1 MVPPLAGR
9 TSLADAAAAA
19 RALQGAPLV
28 CVSGGGGSQYGMH
41 EDTQTRNTT
50 CTGNSTSDASLERP
64 ENTVLAASA
73 NAYAL
78 HVIHE
83 GGGGGCS
90 TDVQLDGGGG
100 QATNRRGAADTTL
113 TPTPRHVHEHGEGK
127 IEDKIMGKIADKS
140 MDKIEEGKIE
150 DKIMGKIADK
160 SMDKIEDKS
169 MDKITDKTKE
179 KTEGDISY
187 NVRGKHNVPKRV
199 HKRSAL
205 ESAIESATVWS
216 ARVQQAI
223 SAVTE
228 VQLLVNRAYSPVAER
243 ASVAHEDKQLDGLA
257 REMRNEERRA
267 RGKQVQVVPPHSD
280 SVNVVNRLAQLEE
293 LR

>member
-19 RALQGAPLV
+19 RALQGTPLV

-50 CTGNSTSDASLERP
+50 CTSNSTSDASLERP

-90 TDVQLDGGGG
+90 TDVQSDGGGGCSTDVQLDGGGG
-100 QATNRRGAADTTL
+100 QTTNRRGAADTTL

-169 MDKITDKTKE
+169 MDKTTDKTKE
-179 KTEGDISY
+179 KTEGDS
-187 NVRGKHNVPKRV
+187 
-199 HKRSAL
+199 
-205 ESAIESATVWS
+205 
-216 ARVQQAI
+216 
-223 SAVTE
+223 
-228 VQLLVNRAYSPVAER
+228 
-243 ASVAHEDKQLDGLA
+243 
-257 REMRNEERRA
+257 
-267 RGKQVQVVPPHSD
+267 
-280 SVNVVNRLAQLEE
+280 
-293 LR
+293 

>member
-1 MVPPLAGR
+1 M
-9 TSLADAAAAA
+9 
-19 RALQGAPLV
+19 
-28 CVSGGGGSQYGMH
+28 
-41 EDTQTRNTT
+41 E
-50 CTGNSTSDASLERP
+50 
-64 ENTVLAASA
+64 
-73 NAYAL
+73 
-78 HVIHE
+78 
-83 GGGGGCS
+83 
-90 TDVQLDGGGG
+90 
-100 QATNRRGAADTTL
+100 
-113 TPTPRHVHEHGEGK
+113 
-127 IEDKIMGKIADKS
+127 
-140 MDKIEEGKIE
+140 
-150 DKIMGKIADK
+150 
-160 SMDKIEDKS
+160 
-169 MDKITDKTKE
+169 
-179 KTEGDISY
+179 
-187 NVRGKHNVPKRV
+187 GKHNAPQRV

-293 LR
+293 LRSSLRKRVHNLEVTLSKAQYHQRLLQGLAGPEVTDRDGDEEPAVTSCLNPHADLNQALERYNETSEVVG